1 MHYCA
6 HESAAARARGA
17 AARTSPSAMHGE
29 VTVWQGVYLD
39 SQRQAGSRG
48 AYAMRTGSCLLGLAL
63 SLLLSH
69 QPLSFGPAGAAA
81 ATAPPRAPQP
91 ALLPHWPP
99 SYNMSESSVVQP
111 CNYSGLYDYDAYPE
125 LAKFG
130 LVDYDCAF
138 TSRMVLMPP
147 RLACGVW

>member
-1 MHYCA
+1 
-6 HESAAARARGA
+6 
-17 AARTSPSAMHGE
+17 
-29 VTVWQGVYLD
+29 
-39 SQRQAGSRG
+39 
-48 AYAMRTGSCLLGLAL
+48 MRTGSCLLSLAFG
-63 SLLLSH
+63 LLLSH

-81 ATAPPRAPQP
+81 ATAPPRTPHP

-130 LVDYDCAF
+130 LIDYDCAF

-147 RLACGVW
+147 RLACQCRGDALSAEPCQSS